1 MKPRVVVDRGALHWT
16 EQGDTGPRVLLLHG
30 LFGQG
35 KNWTS
40 IAKVL
45 SEQARVI
52 MLDLPNHGQ
61 SGWTDTVTY
70 GEIAVAIADVLSAAD
85 DDPLTVVGHSM
96 GGKVAMAMALLQP
109 RLVERLVVA
118 DIAPVRYERL
128 SGFADYV
135 RGMQAIDLDRLE
147 TRAEAEAQLAPYVPD
162 DVVRSFLLQNLRRDP
177 ASPSGWR
184 WQMNLGLLGAE
195 LAALG
200 AWPDLHTAPYPGPV
214 LWVAGGDSDYI
225 TPAYAPAM
233 RALFPR
239 TTTVTFKNAG
249 HWVHSEQPE
258 IFLATLRHFLG
269 LS

>member
-1 MKPRVVVDRGALHWT
+1 MKPRVVVDRDGLHYT

-61 SGWTDTVTY
+61 SGWTERVTY
-70 GEIAVAIADVLSAAD
+70 ADLAVAIADVLSSVDA
-85 DDPLTVVGHSM
+85 DPLTVVGHSM
-96 GGKVAMAMALLQP
+96 GGKVAMAMALLRPQ
-109 RLVERLVVA
+109 LVERLVVA
-118 DIAPVRYERL
+118 DIAPVHYERL

-135 RGMQAIDLDRLE
+135 TGMLSIDLDRLQ
-147 TRAEAEAQLAPYVPD
+147 TRAEADAQLVPYVPD
-162 DVVRSFLLQNLRRDP
+162 EVVRSFLLQNLRRDP
-177 ASPSGWR
+177 SSASGWR
-184 WQMNLGLLGAE
+184 WQMNLSLLGAE

-200 AWPDLHTAPYPGPV
+200 EWPDLRTTPYPGPV
-214 LWVAGGDSDYI
+214 LWVAGGRSDYI

-239 TTTVTFKNAG
+239 TTTFTIKDAG

-258 IFLATLRHFLG
+258 IFLAALRRFVG
-269 LS
+269 LD